1 MTASDWKVVPQ
12 NHLIPLYSLFSR
24 PLERSQVDDR
34 QYSVI
39 RLENGLT
46 AMLVHDP
53 CTENAA
59 ASLNVGIGH
68 LSDPDDM
75 PGLAHFCEHLLFMG
89 TKQFPKENEYSEY
102 LSKNNGGSNAYTSS
116 SNTNY
121 HFRVSPSALPGAL
134 ERFSGFFHSP
144 LFAPSCTARELNAV
158 DSEHK
163 KNHQADPWRIFQLNK
178 TLSKVGH
185 PWSKFGT
192 GNRATLTAAGR
203 EAKAKGKLS
212 TNTLVNGSEAVKS
225 DSISKEPSPRAS
237 RTPSPTPSG
246 SSANSESDADGGSIG
261 RETRRRL
268 IEWWSKEYCASRM
281 ELCVI
286 GREPLEELAAMVSK
300 LFSPIPNRGQGPSP
314 IIDDHPFGPNE
325 TGTLVS
331 VQTIMS
337 FHAVEI
343 SFPLAWQPPLWK
355 YKPGNFLSHFLGH
368 EGHGSLFAYLK
379 DKGWITSLTAA
390 TQALGRG
397 FAMFKTTMYLT
408 KNGFDNYRSVVLAT
422 FKYLNLLQ
430 TSEFPHWFQSEIATL
445 AKTQFQFAEKRSA
458 EGYAVSIAERMSWP
472 VPTEKLLSA
481 PALISEWEGD
491 QGERQVREA
500 LGNLRVDSGR
510 VVLMAKKE
518 EHERIFGGEKA
529 WQSEKW
535 YGTGYAVERWDD
547 QFLNE
552 ARSPNDIPDLRLP
565 GRNEFIPTNLDVE
578 KRDVPEPQ
586 HRPHLI
592 RQSDISKVWY
602 KKDDQF
608 WLPRAAVIIDIRSP
622 VANDSPRTTVLTKL
636 CVDLVND
643 SLAEYTYDAELA
655 GLGYHVTSQSLGM
668 TISLKG
674 YNDKLPEL
682 AKYVVR
688 ALKNLVP
695 TQDRLNV
702 MKEKLKREWDNFSMN
717 QSYQLSD
724 YYGRYMLAH
733 HTWTI
738 EELLEELPGVQLE
751 EVTAH
756 IRHVLSKLNIQMLV
770 LGNMYRDQAVALS
783 ECVEDILDSSPL
795 AEEQVPSDRALILP
809 DGSNYTWIAPVP
821 NSNEANS
828 ALTYYVHLGQLN
840 DPRQRVVGALLAK
853 IMSEPAF
860 NILRTKEQLGYIVSC
875 SRWTLLGDSQF
886 GIRIVVQSERGTGY
900 LEERVEAFLDTMDT
914 RLEEMENQEF
924 GDFKKGMQR
933 RWREPAK
940 NLGEEASTYW
950 RHIDSG
956 FLDFLRRFE
965 NADLIEKV
973 EKHEVVALFRERVHS
988 KSPKRAKLSVHM
1000 QSQKPRP
1007 PRISATAVEA
1017 FEALVREADIPV
1029 DLATTKGEFDQ
1040 ASPVVADFMKHW
1052 NDVLT
1057 EDVVSAD
1064 VARDLLGRLPALMEQ
1079 YPVRNENVYTGSADV
1094 THIEDIGAFKATLD
1108 VSPPPRPLV
1117 DWSDLPNAKL

>member
-1 MTASDWKVVPQ
+1 MTVSDWKEVPQ
-12 NHLIPLYSLFSR
+12 NHLIPPYSIFTR
-24 PLERSQVDDR
+24 PLEKSQVDDR
-34 QYSVI
+34 QYNVI
-39 RLENGLT
+39 RLKNGLT

-59 ASLNVGIGH
+59 ASLNVAVGH

-121 HFRVSPSALPGAL
+121 HFRVSPPALPGAL

-144 LFAPSCTARELNAV
+144 LFAPSCTTRELNAV

-178 TLSKVGH
+178 TLSKAGH

-192 GNRATLTAAGR
+192 GNRATLTA
-203 EAKAKGKLS
+203 
-212 TNTLVNGSEAVKS
+212 V
-225 DSISKEPSPRAS
+225 
-237 RTPSPTPSG
+237 
-246 SSANSESDADGGSIG
+246 G

-286 GREPLEELAAMVSK
+286 GREPLEELAGMVSR
-300 LFSPIPNRGQGPSP
+300 LFSPIPNHGQGPP
-314 IIDDHPFGPNE
+314 PLIDDHPFGPNE
-325 TGTLVS
+325 MGTLVS

-355 YKPGNFLSHFLGH
+355 YKPGYFLSHFLGH

-379 DKGWITSLTAA
+379 GKGWITSLSAA

-397 FAMFKTTMYLT
+397 FAMFKTTMYPHEEW
-408 KNGFDNYRSVVLAT
+408 FC
-422 FKYLNLLQ
+422 
-430 TSEFPHWFQSEIATL
+430 SEFPRWFQTEITTI
-445 AKTQFQFAEKRSA
+445 AKTQFQFAEKRAA
-458 EGYAVSIAERMSWP
+458 EGYAVTIAERMSWP

-491 QGERQVREA
+491 EGERQVREA
-500 LGNLRVDSGR
+500 LENLQVDSGR

-518 EHERIFGGEKA
+518 EHERISDGEKA

-535 YGTGYAVERWDD
+535 YGTGYTVERWDD

-552 ARSPNDIPDLRLP
+552 ARSPNDIPDLHLP
-565 GRNEFIPTNLDVE
+565 GRNEFIPTNLD
-578 KRDVPEPQ
+578 PQ

-608 WLPRAAVIIDIRSP
+608 WLPRAAVASDK
-622 VANDSPRTTVLTKL
+622 PRTTVLTKL
-636 CVDLVND
+636 CADLVND
-643 SLAEYTYDAELA
+643 SLTEYTYDAELA
-655 GLGYHVTSQSLGM
+655 GLAYHVTAHSLGM
-668 TISLKG
+668 TLTLKG

-688 ALKNLVP
+688 ALRNLVP
-695 TQDRLNV
+695 TQDRLDV
-702 MKEKLKREWDNFSMN
+702 MKEKLKREWDNFFMN
-717 QSYQLSD
+717 QSYHLSD
-724 YYGRYMLAH
+724 YYGRYMLTH
-733 HTWTI
+733 QTWTI
-738 EELLEELPGVQLE
+738 QELLEELPGVQLE
-751 EVTAH
+751 EVAAH
-756 IRHVLSKLNIQMLV
+756 IRYLLNKINIQTLV
-770 LGNMYRDQAVALS
+770 LGNMYRDQAIALS
-783 ECVEDILDSSPL
+783 ESVEDILNSAPL
-795 AEEQVPSDRALILP
+795 AEGQVPSDRALILP
-809 DGSNYTWIAPVP
+809 EGSNYTWTAPVP
-821 NSNEANS
+821 NPNEANS
-828 ALTYYVHLGQLN
+828 ALTYYIHLGELN
-840 DPRQRVVGALLAK
+840 DPRHRVVGTLLAR

-875 SRWTLLGDSQF
+875 SRWLLHGDSQF
-886 GIRIVVQSERGTGY
+886 GMRIIVQSERGTGY
-900 LEERVEAFLDTMDT
+900 LEERVEAFLDTMGT
-914 RLEEMENQEF
+914 KLEEMENQEF
-924 GDFKKGMQR
+924 EDFKKGMQQ

-940 NLGEEASTYW
+940 NLGEEASKYW
-950 RHIDSG
+950 HHIDSG

-973 EKHEVVALFRERVHS
+973 EKHEVVALFRERVHP
-988 KSPKRAKLSVHM
+988 KALKRAKLSVHM

-1007 PRISATAVEA
+1007 PRISSKAVEA
-1017 FEALVREADIPV
+1017 FEALVREADIPI
-1029 DLATTKGEFDQ
+1029 DLAVTKDEFDRE
-1040 ASPVVADFMKHW
+1040 SPVAADFLKHW
-1052 NDVLT
+1052 NNLLS
-1057 EDVVSAD
+1057 EDVVSTN
-1064 VARDLLGRLPALMEQ
+1064 VARDVLGRLPALMEQ
-1079 YPVRNENVYTGSADV
+1079 YPVRDENVYYSADV
-1094 THIEDIGAFKATLD
+1094 TRVEDIRAFKATLD
-1108 VSPPPRPLV
+1108 VSPPPQPLV
-1117 DWSDLPNAKL
+1117 DWGDLPNAKL